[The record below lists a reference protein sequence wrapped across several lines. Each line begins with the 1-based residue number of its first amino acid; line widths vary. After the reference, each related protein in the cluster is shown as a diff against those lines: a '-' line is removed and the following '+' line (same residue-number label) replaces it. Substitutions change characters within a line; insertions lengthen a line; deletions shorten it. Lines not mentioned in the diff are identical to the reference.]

1 MRFIAIAVDYD
12 GTLATEGVVA
22 PGTIAAIERFLASG
36 RKLVLVT
43 GRILDDLLKVFPQA
57 HLCTSIVAENGALL
71 YQPATRERKI
81 IGLPAPPLLVGA
93 LTRRGIKPLFVG
105 ESIIATVRPHEQSV
119 LEAIRDL
126 GLEHHVIF
134 NREAVMVL
142 PSGINKASGLRAAL
156 EELRLSPHNVVTVG
170 DSEND
175 HALLQAGEC
184 GVAVANAI
192 ETLKG
197 IADRIMPK
205 ESGDGVIDIMD
216 EMVKDDLAAFA
227 FTWHRHAISL
237 GSLPDGSTVSIP
249 PTGDNVLIAGSSGSG
264 KSTLA
269 TGLLERLADRAYQF
283 CVIDPEGDYETLD
296 GAIVFGNAQRGT
308 TVAEIMTA
316 LENPQAQI
324 VVNLIGLRLQDRPV
338 FFMDLWPH
346 LLEWRAKTGRP
357 HRILVDEAHHLLPS
371 GWQPSSPVSRKSLTG
386 MAFVTV
392 HPEQVSPIILQTI
405 DVAVTLGESP
415 ERTLQSYAARAGL
428 VLPRMTRSDMHTGE
442 ALIWRKTD
450 PARPQAFSVAPCK
463 GERLRHRRKYAEG
476 ELPPERSF
484 YFRGVEGQLNL
495 RAQNLTLFR
504 QLADGVDDATWMY
517 HLRQG
522 DYSRWIEAAIKDPA
536 LAQIIQAVEQETSV
550 SAKESRRRI
559 AQAIEERYTLP
570 AGTN

>member
-22 PGTIAAIERFLASG
+22 PRTIAAIERFLASG

-43 GRILDDLLKVFPQA
+43 GRILDDLLTVFPQA
-57 HLCTSIVAENGALL
+57 DLCTSIVAENGAVL
-71 YQPATRERKI
+71 YQPATRERKLL
-81 IGLPAPPLLVGA
+81 GLPAPAALVEA
-93 LTRRGIKPLFVG
+93 LTRRGVTPLFVG
-105 ESIIATVRPHEQSV
+105 ESIIATVRPHEQSTF
-119 LEAIRDL
+119 EAIRDL

-142 PSGINKASGLRAAL
+142 PSGINKASGLHAAL
-156 EELRLSPHNVVTVG
+156 KELRLSPHNVITVG

-197 IADRIMPK
+197 IADRVMRQ
-205 ESGDGVIDIMD
+205 ESGDGVVDIMN
-216 EMVKDDLAAFA
+216 EVVKDDLAAFA
-227 FTWHRHAISL
+227 DTWPRHAIPV
-237 GSLPDGSTVSIP
+237 GSLPDGSTVSMS
-249 PTGDNVLIAGSSGSG
+249 PTSDNVLIAGSSGSG

-269 TGLLERLADRAYQF
+269 TGLLERLADQAYQF
-283 CVIDPEGDYETLD
+283 CVVDPEGDYETFD
-296 GAIVFGNAQRGT
+296 GAIVFGNAQRGP
-308 TVAEIMTA
+308 TVTEIMTA
-316 LENPQAQI
+316 LESPQAQI
-324 VVNLIGLRLQDRPV
+324 VVNLIGLPLHDRPA
-338 FFMDLWPH
+338 FFLELWPH

-357 HRILVDEAHHLLPS
+357 HRILIDEAHHLLPS
-371 GWQPSSPVSRKSLTG
+371 GWQPSSPVDLKRLTG
-386 MAFVTV
+386 MVFVTV
-392 HPEQVSPIILQTI
+392 HPEQVSPVILQTI

-415 ERTLQSYAARAGL
+415 DRTLQSYAARAGL
-428 VLPRMTRSDMHTGE
+428 LLPRTSRSDLESGE
-442 ALIWRKTD
+442 ALIWRKRD
-450 PARPQAFSVAPCK
+450 PDRPTAFSVAPCK

-484 YFRGVEGQLNL
+484 YFRGVDGQLNL

-504 QLADGVDDATWMY
+504 QLADGVDDATWMH

-536 LAQIIQAVEQETSV
+536 LAQIVQAVEQESAM
-550 SAKESRRRI
+550 SAKESRRRV

-570 AGTN
+570 AGAN